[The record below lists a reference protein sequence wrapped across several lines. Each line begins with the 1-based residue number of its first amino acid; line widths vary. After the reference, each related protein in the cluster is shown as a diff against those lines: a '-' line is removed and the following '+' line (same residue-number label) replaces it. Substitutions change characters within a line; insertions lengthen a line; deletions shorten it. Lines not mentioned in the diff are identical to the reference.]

1 MMGRVEILGRCPF
14 YAKNIKLW
22 SSRVT
27 INSINYLSARPLA
40 KEMLV
45 NQTLKVK
52 ITADFFKPLPSSKPN
67 QTIPPI
73 INPPYP
79 SQEKPII
86 NKPPVI
92 INPSSNTP
100 PPR

>member
-1 MMGRVEILGRCPF
+1 M
-14 YAKNIKLW
+14 
-22 SSRVT
+22 
-27 INSINYLSARPLA
+27 LA
-40 KEMLV
+40 

-52 ITADFFKPLPSSKPN
+52 VAPDLFKPLPSSKPN
-67 QTIPPI
+67 RSIPPV

-79 SQEKPII
+79 SIEKPII

-92 INPSSNTP
+92 INPSINTP